1 MLDGKEIEVKK
12 IFCKVLKSIFASDL
26 SRWILRMLQNFAV
39 IAVLKVYILLLLLV
53 IACNKTLWTYNNLKL
68 PFANHVF
75 RGLALGCAWSTRPA
89 HGAISSR
96 RPRIRIKKNYSHK
109 DVNWLRKTPSII
121 KGQQAG
127 VDPAWGQGGWSH
139 PHPPIFFGRGWGR
152 RKRGGRR
159 RKREEGKIRRRN
171 NLPQYSILGSATE
184 DKHIN

>member
-53 IACNKTLWTYNNLKL
+53 IACNKTLWTYNILKL

-96 RPRIRIKKNYSHK
+96 RPRIRIKKLFTQGCKLAQKNTKYHQRPTSRGGSS
-109 DVNWLRKTPSII
+109 V
-121 KGQQAG
+121 GA
-127 VDPAWGQGGWSH
+127 GGWS
-139 PHPPIFFGRGWGR
+139 PPPSMHRMEPPKLLQ
-152 RKRGGRR
+152 KRF
-159 RKREEGKIRRRN
+159 
-171 NLPQYSILGSATE
+171 SATAFFF
-184 DKHIN
+184 KAGVNVPPPTKGAGHCSR